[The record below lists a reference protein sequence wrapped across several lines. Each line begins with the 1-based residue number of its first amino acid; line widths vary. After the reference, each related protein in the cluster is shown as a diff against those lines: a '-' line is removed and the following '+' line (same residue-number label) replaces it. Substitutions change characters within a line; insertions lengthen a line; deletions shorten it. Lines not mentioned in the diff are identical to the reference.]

1 MTFRQK
7 IASQAL
13 AAQREMVR
21 SGELLDKKDFRKVLR
36 LSSGRLRDMVATGSV
51 FAIELDG
58 ISYFPSLLATPG
70 INRQRLYAVCRVL
83 FPAPPSCR
91 LSYLQSKHVNL
102 GGLSPIDSLDDYE
115 SYQILLRMAHA
126 YAVEWWRTSVVIYE
140 GSHWEEPSQTDPV
153 VTVMDETDPR
163 VNLWKRAAGAIVS
176 GGYISPPGPYPHL
189 NLASVFVALHPAGQG
204 EVTVEARIEVIVDG
218 DVAHALVVRGEASP
232 RKLDAIPVI
241 GNMSVVDVVLRIIKA
256 ARAYEAKRD
265 IQQRRR
271 QR

>member
-1 MTFRQK
+1 
-7 IASQAL
+7 
-13 AAQREMVR
+13 
-21 SGELLDKKDFRKVLR
+21 
-36 LSSGRLRDMVATGSV
+36 
-51 FAIELDG
+51 
-58 ISYFPSLLATPG
+58 
-70 INRQRLYAVCRVL
+70 
-83 FPAPPSCR
+83 
-91 LSYLQSKHVNL
+91 
-102 GGLSPIDSLDDYE
+102 
-115 SYQILLRMAHA
+115 
-126 YAVEWWRTSVVIYE
+126 
-140 GSHWEEPSQTDPV
+140 
-153 VTVMDETDPR
+153 
-163 VNLWKRAAGAIVS
+163 VS